1 VENTKA
7 RGAKVRPFTEKEFLV
22 AMGILIAAAG
32 YDWRGCELW
41 ASDDPDIPVCEDVK
55 SWRSI
60 IQSPNFG
67 KFMGENRFK
76 EYRKLIPSIWED
88 KDAKESDP
96 WWNFS
101 QAVEEFNQQRRN
113 KITASLWK
121 VEDESMSAWCPR
133 KTKTGG
139 LPNISYVI
147 RKPEPLGR
155 TVLFVFVFLLLPYRS
170 NFSFSSFS
178 RYRVQKHRLLYPRL
192 HFGTRNTTR

>member
-1 VENTKA
+1 MENSKV
-7 RGAKVRPFTEKEFLV
+7 RGAKVRPFTEKAFLIV
-22 AMGILIAAAG
+22 MGIIIAAAG
-32 YDWRGCELW
+32 YNCRGCELW
-41 ASDDPDIPVCEDVK
+41 AADDPKIIVCKDVK

-76 EYRKLIPSIWED
+76 EYHKLIASIWED

-96 WWNFS
+96 WWKFS
-101 QAVEEFNQQRRN
+101 QAVEEFNQQRWD

-147 RKPEPLGR
+147 QKPEPLGR
-155 TVLFVFVFLLLPYRS
+155 TALFVLAFLFFPYCS

-178 RYRVQKHRLLYPRL
+178 RYRIQKHCLLYPRL
-192 HFGTRNTTR
+192 PSGIRNTMR